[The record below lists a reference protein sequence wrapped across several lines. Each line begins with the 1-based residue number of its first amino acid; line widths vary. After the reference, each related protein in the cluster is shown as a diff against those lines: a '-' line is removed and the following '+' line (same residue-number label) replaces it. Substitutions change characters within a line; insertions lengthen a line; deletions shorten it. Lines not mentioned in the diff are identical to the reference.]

1 MWSLFLLNMNPRKL
15 EMKEIKLNCDRF
27 RPQSA
32 TCSRAGRRVWQLFSF
47 AIFEDFLKKKNFKH
61 NSKFNR
67 TIEDLRII
75 SRIVWNLLVK
85 PETIPPSH
93 VRLHQNFCTISNIP
107 CDNEISTWIWFV
119 SGQFPFHW
127 GFKYRSNFGY
137 AKYGIQENVGMIL
150 EKYIQA

>member
-1 MWSLFLLNMNPRKL
+1 MQVIKHQEIVERYKTNAIKVMLYGSNVITLFLLNMNPRKL

-93 VRLHQNFCTISNIP
+93 VRLHQNFCMFIYLLICLLICWSLLNSN
-107 CDNEISTWIWFV
+107 
-119 SGQFPFHW
+119 
-127 GFKYRSNFGY
+127 K
-137 AKYGIQENVGMIL
+137 AKPM
-150 EKYIQA
+150 

>member
-1 MWSLFLLNMNPRKL
+1 MNPRKL

-32 TCSRAGRRVWQLFSF
+32 TCSRAGRRVWQLFF
-47 AIFEDFLKKKNFKH
+47 FCYFRGFFEKKIFKH

-85 PETIPPSH
+85 PESIPPSH
-93 VRLHQNFCTISNIP
+93 VRLHQNFCIYRWKAHIFCFKNLYLVSSLQLPISP
-107 CDNEISTWIWFV
+107 CLLLITTKCGVCGVLWCFL
-119 SGQFPFHW
+119 HM
-127 GFKYRSNFGY
+127 YR
-137 AKYGIQENVGMIL
+137 
-150 EKYIQA
+150 

>member
-1 MWSLFLLNMNPRKL
+1 MFAPPLP
-15 EMKEIKLNCDRF
+15 
-27 RPQSA
+27 PQKK
-32 TCSRAGRRVWQLFSF
+32 RVKQHPAS
-47 AIFEDFLKKKNFKH
+47 IFQ
-61 NSKFNR
+61 
-67 TIEDLRII
+67 DLTL
-75 SRIVWNLLVK
+75 SVLA
-85 PETIPPSH
+85 P
-93 VRLHQNFCTISNIP
+93 CTISNIP